1 MAAVLQL
8 RQAMRMQ
15 AAPGRTDPIT
25 RLPNRL
31 QFQADH
37 ADGRRP
43 VSTLVL
49 ITLAEE
55 RAFNELLRAL
65 GHARSEAFIR
75 AGAQRLMEI
84 LGASTSVY
92 HVSMLS
98 FAFCLPGH
106 AEPDPPA
113 QINRIAE
120 GFRLPILCDDVPID
134 TRIGIGLKAFGGR
147 CASPAE
153 DLRAALSAAEDC
165 RSGPGD
171 WAWYDRKSDEA
182 HRRAFRLLS
191 DLKDA
196 LDADGQLELHFQ
208 PKVALASGT
217 CGSAEALVRWTHPD
231 FGPVSPG
238 EFVPL
243 AETTAL
249 VTPLTRWVIDAATRQ
264 AAIWRRDGIELAVAV
279 NVSPKNLE
287 EPDFVEFLT
296 FCCAARALPR
306 SAIELE
312 VTEGVSAAR
321 GRMVRDRLAALAA
334 LGFSIAIDDFGSGY
348 SNMAYLTQLSAG
360 TLKLDRSLVKG
371 AGAGPAGCQLV
382 AGIAGMARDLGF
394 RIVAEGIE
402 TPEQAALL
410 ARLGCDIG
418 QGYHFARPMPAE
430 AFTDWWRERKTAT
443 SAAAST
449 APRVQGR

>member
-1 MAAVLQL
+1 MTAVLQL

-15 AAPGRTDPIT
+15 PAPGRTDPIT

-37 ADGRRP
+37 AEGRRP

-49 ITLAEE
+49 VTLAEE
-55 RAFNELLRAL
+55 RAFNEILRAL

-75 AGAQRLMEI
+75 AGAQRLMEL
-84 LGASTSVY
+84 LGASTAVY

-113 QINRIAE
+113 QIRRIAE
-120 GFRLPILCDDVPID
+120 GFREPILCDDVPID
-134 TRIGIGLKAFGGR
+134 TRIGIGLKVFGGR

-153 DLRAALSAAEDC
+153 DLRAALSAAQDS
-165 RSGPGD
+165 RSGPAD

-191 DLKDA
+191 DLKHA
-196 LDADGQLELHFQ
+196 LDADGQLELFFQ
-208 PKVALASGT
+208 PKVALASGA
-217 CGSAEALVRWTHPD
+217 CRSAEALVRWTHPD

-264 AAIWRRDGIELAVAV
+264 IAGWRRDGMELALAI

-287 EPDFVEFLT
+287 EPDFIEFLV
-296 FCCAARALPR
+296 FCCAARDLPR
-306 SAIELE
+306 SAVELE
-312 VTEGVSAAR
+312 ITEGVSAAQ
-321 GRMVRDRLAALAA
+321 GRTIRDRLAALAA
-334 LGFSIAIDDFGSGY
+334 LGFPIAIDDFGSGY

-360 TLKLDRSLVKG
+360 TLKLDRSLVSG
-371 AGAGPAGCQLV
+371 ASGNPAGCQLV
-382 AGIAGMARDLGF
+382 SGIAGMARDLGF
-394 RIVAEGIE
+394 KIVAEGIE
-402 TPEQAALL
+402 TAEEAGLL
-410 ARLGCDIG
+410 ARLGCDLG
-418 QGYHFARPMPAE
+418 QGYHFARPMPAP
-430 AFTDWWRERKTAT
+430 ALADWLRERSGLGRRSAT
-443 SAAAST
+443 
-449 APRVQGR
+449 G